1 MIAIIVNSAWQL
13 TIKGNVTGF
22 VLLRI
27 HLRVLLF
34 EFQMY
39 FFIIHLLVCCYKLP
53 FYGKHILLIIKFM
66 LYGIACFVNL
76 KEQFDVILTLVFLLL
91 CF

>member
-1 MIAIIVNSAWQL
+1 MAIIFNSAWRL
-13 TIKGNVTGF
+13 SIIGNVTGF

-39 FFIIHLLVCCYKLP
+39 YSIIHLLVSYYKLP
-53 FYGKHILLIIKFM
+53 FSCKHILLIIKVM